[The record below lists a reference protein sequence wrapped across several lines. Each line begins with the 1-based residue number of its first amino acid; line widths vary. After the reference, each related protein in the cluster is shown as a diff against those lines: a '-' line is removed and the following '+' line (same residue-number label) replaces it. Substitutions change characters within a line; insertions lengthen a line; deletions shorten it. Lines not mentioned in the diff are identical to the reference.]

1 MGILMIIFGSLALLG
16 ALIGVATGGSG
27 MMTGPDES
35 FRRFQEEV
43 GSYGRIT
50 NLISLPVAVLQLV
63 AGIWAVRYK
72 RGAPTLAS
80 TYAVLSILIQI
91 VSLILLWAYVLP
103 AMEEVL
109 PPEMAERMRGLMTV
123 GTVFGAVIGMVWQ
136 VLVLILMNRPSAKAA
151 CVN

>member
-1 MGILMIIFGSLALLG
+1 
-16 ALIGVATGGSG
+16 
-27 MMTGPDES
+27 
-35 FRRFQEEV
+35 
-43 GSYGRIT
+43 
-50 NLISLPVAVLQLV
+50 
-63 AGIWAVRYK
+63 
-72 RGAPTLAS
+72 
-80 TYAVLSILIQI
+80 VLSILIQI